1 MKVHEYGGFSTSS
14 IRESIDSGAKEGWDD
29 PRLPTIKALQ
39 RRGFCSESLREFW
52 IDLGLSQKDI
62 SIPLQT
68 LESFNARIIDSKTE
82 RRVFVGDPR
91 EIKLQGDFPTSN
103 LSLPR
108 HPENPT
114 VGNRCWMVGGP
125 VVIQDGDI
133 GDGVFRL
140 KDFADVKIVDELA
153 NIESFEKSDERR
165 KIHWLPLENSRKAR
179 LVIPEGDEI
188 DELDGLLED
197 VDLVIGDVYQLE
209 RVGFARLD
217 RFEEDLTAIL
227 IWLHG

>member
-1 MKVHEYGGFSTSS
+1 M
-14 IRESIDSGAKEGWDD
+14 
-29 PRLPTIKALQ
+29 
-39 RRGFCSESLREFW
+39 
-52 IDLGLSQKDI
+52 
-62 SIPLQT
+62 
-68 LESFNARIIDSKTE
+68 
-82 RRVFVGDPR
+82 
-91 EIKLQGDFPTSN
+91 
-103 LSLPR
+103 
-108 HPENPT
+108 
-114 VGNRCWMVGGP
+114 
-125 VVIQDGDI
+125 
-133 GDGVFRL
+133 
-140 KDFADVKIVDELA
+140 KIVDELA

-179 LVIPEGDEI
+179 LVIPDGDEI